1 VCAPSH
7 ADRLPSRQ
15 STGGAAN
22 AHTASGPLIALSVS
36 AGDFSSFYFAPTAAS
51 PTHAESCTFCTWR
64 AKYCKKKTERVREN
78 GESQLSE
85 QLWLICIKQRG
96 SRNYWRAGRAIGM
109 HTGGWLAG
117 WRLVIKAS
125 LKHAPAELIH
135 LFISSHW
142 HSGHATLRPD
152 KSY

>member
-1 VCAPSH
+1 LLCLSPLGIFHHFILHQRLRLRHTPNH
-7 ADRLPSRQ
+7 ALFALGARNIAKKRQ
-15 STGGAAN
+15 SG
-22 AHTASGPLIALSVS
+22 
-36 AGDFSSFYFAPTAAS
+36 
-51 PTHAESCTFCTWR
+51 
-64 AKYCKKKTERVREN
+64 REN

-125 LKHAPAELIH
+125 LKHAPPELIH